1 MDLGVSLGPEG
12 ELKKKIEDLPEDEFD
27 FIEFAIGEHERRIE
41 EIDKKAVKQALEDG
55 KFGFVA
61 HLPFRQR
68 LTTEIEEFNQ
78 AALDYHERL
87 IEFSKD
93 LGAEKFVVHADMR
106 DNDSEAEAEE
116 IRNQIKKLKQIGD
129 EHDVEICFENI
140 GHWNGLELF
149 ELGEV
154 LDEHNASMCFDTG
167 HAFSEVGQEEVE
179 EFLDEYSHLI
189 SHLHL
194 QDTREGRDMHLPIGS
209 EEINFKPIGEKLS
222 AFTGTATMEI
232 FTSDNDYIL
241 LSKQKVKE
249 FLLTGS

>member
-1 MDLGVSLGPEG
+1 MELGVSLGPEG
-12 ELKKKIEDLPEDEFD
+12 DLAEKIEDLPENEFE
-27 FIEFAIGEHERRIE
+27 FIEFSLGEHERPIE
-41 EIDKKAVKQALEDG
+41 DIDKTAVKEALEDQN
-55 KFGFVA
+55 FGLVA

-78 AALDYHERL
+78 AVLDYHKRL
-87 IEFSKD
+87 IKFSKE

-106 DNDSEAEAEE
+106 DNDSEEEAEIIPE
-116 IRNQIKKLKQIGD
+116 QIKKLKEIG
-129 EHDVEICFENI
+129 EENGVEICFENI
-140 GHWNGLELF
+140 GHWNGLEIF

-154 LDEHNASMCFDTG
+154 LDKLDASMCFDTG
-167 HAFSEVGQEEVE
+167 HAFSEVGQEEME

-209 EEINFKPIGEKLS
+209 EEIKFEPIGEKLS
-222 AFTGTATMEI
+222 DFSGTATMEI

-241 LSKQKVKE
+241 LSKQKVE
-249 FLLTGS
+249 GFF